1 MGSPIGAMATPPPM
15 PVVDQSANATLKTIA
30 QLTGGQWAQNEY
42 AASALGRIDES
53 TRFEYLL
60 GYYPANA
67 VWDGR
72 YRRIAV
78 TVPSR
83 PDLVVL
89 YRHGYQAHQQLVPT
103 DRREFT
109 TYRRI
114 AVAGGYSG
122 VVSDIKVK
130 LTASFV
136 KQSADTAEVVVN
148 ATIDAGRLAFADVD
162 GRHVGALDIA
172 IFCGD
177 DRQALVGDAWQH
189 IDLKLKDDTYER
201 TRREGVTHTAHVPV
215 RAQPRYVKI
224 VVYDYSADLVGT
236 AIVNLR

>member
-1 MGSPIGAMATPPPM
+1 MNSPIGAMAAAPPM
-15 PVVDQSANATLKTIA
+15 PIVNQAANATLKTIA
-30 QLTGGQWAQNEY
+30 ELTGGQWAQNAY
-42 AASALGRIDES
+42 AASALDRIDES

-67 VWDGR
+67 TWDGR

-89 YRHGYQAHQQLVPT
+89 YRHGYQARQQFVPT
-103 DRREFT
+103 DRRQFT
-109 TYRRI
+109 TYLRI
-114 AVAGGYSG
+114 ATAGGYSG
-122 VVSDIKVK
+122 IVADIKVT
-130 LTASFV
+130 LTASLV
-136 KQSADTAEVVVN
+136 RQSADKAEVVVQ
-148 ATIDAGRLAFADVD
+148 ATIDAARLAFSDVD

-177 DRQALVGDAWQH
+177 SRQDVVGDAWQH
-189 IDLKLKDDTYER
+189 IDLNLKDETYAR
-201 TRREGVTHTAHVPV
+201 VQREGVAHTAHIPV